1 MDKKISKARL
11 WAACVFLSV
20 AAGFAVTQA
29 RADTMP
35 TLTPGTLKVGM
46 QASYPPFE
54 YYDGDKIE
62 GADPEL
68 ARAIAKRLGSSA
80 TFVDTPLP
88 QLILGLNASRFDI
101 IMSAMYVTPERASQ
115 ATPIPYAQTG
125 SAIMVT
131 ASSGLKPRTVQ
142 DLCGV
147 HLGIV
152 QGTAWVKQLHDAS
165 DHYCTPNG
173 KPPIVVSEFGSTSYV
188 LQAMLSNNVQA
199 GMQIAATSKALA
211 AKSNG
216 RVIVTSTELINPQ
229 TIGIFVRKDNKPLH
243 DAVVKALDDLKK
255 SGEYDAFLQRYGLKP
270 PPAADAS

>member
-1 MDKKISKARL
+1 MDKKISKGRQWIVSAL
-11 WAACVFLSV
+11 VA
-20 AAGFAVTQA
+20 AAGFAA
-29 RADTMP
+29 AGASADPAP

-46 QASYPPFE
+46 QATYPPFE

-68 ARAIAKRLGSSA
+68 ARAIAKQLGGSA
-80 TFVDTPLP
+80 AFVDTPLP

-125 SAIMVT
+125 SAIMVA
-131 ASSGLKPRTVQ
+131 ASTGLKPRTMQ
-142 DLCGV
+142 DLCGM

-152 QGTAWVKQLHDAS
+152 QGTAWVGQLHDVS

-199 GMQIAATSKALA
+199 GMQVAATAKALA
-211 AKSNG
+211 DKSGG
-216 RVIVTSTELINPQ
+216 RVVVTSTDLINPQ

-243 DAVVKALDDLKK
+243 DAVVRALAELKK
-255 SGEYDAFLQRYGLKP
+255 SGEYDTLLQRYGLKP
-270 PPAADAS
+270 PPAASAS